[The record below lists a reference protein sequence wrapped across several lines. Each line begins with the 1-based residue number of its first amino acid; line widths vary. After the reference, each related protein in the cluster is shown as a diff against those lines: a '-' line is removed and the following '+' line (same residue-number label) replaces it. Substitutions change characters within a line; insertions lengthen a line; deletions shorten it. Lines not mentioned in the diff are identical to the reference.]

1 MVAVP
6 VDSIPRPTAPKSS
19 AVNMA
24 EGRARVCRQL
34 RRQRP
39 VTYSRGVSI
48 RQTGPSNWPWGRISR
63 FNYEGKL
70 VNTSLSLVIPA
81 FNEGSRLAS
90 GLQRLMESISPDDTE
105 IIVVD
110 DGSSD
115 DTADIARRQ
124 LEGWPQSSVVSLPQ
138 NRGKGAAVKAGVIR
152 ARGGVIAF
160 IDADMA
166 TDPSDLSYLLR
177 AVEHSHVAVGSRAHE
192 ASLVSDRG
200 IHREVMNRTFGTL
213 VASMTHLP
221 YMDTQCGFKAFR
233 GPIAKLLVHGAQ
245 VDRFAF
251 DVEMLDL
258 AARLGLRIEEVPVRW
273 TDIAGSH
280 VRPVRDG
287 LQMAGDIARM
297 RLMRRTPPPVQG
309 VMFSDIPIVDAGAL
323 IQPHIRKV
331 DLMIKW
337 GEGTAVFFPCQPPTV
352 SSRVLRRLSSDLQP
366 YSPKL
371 MSVEFGALFHPI
383 LAGGIVSGEFSM

>member
-1 MVAVP
+1 MGG
-6 VDSIPRPTAPKSS
+6 
-19 AVNMA
+19 
-24 EGRARVCRQL
+24 E
-34 RRQRP
+34 P
-39 VTYSRGVSI
+39 VT
-48 RQTGPSNWPWGRISR
+48 
-63 FNYEGKL
+63 
-70 VNTSLSLVIPA
+70 TSLSLVIPA
-81 FNEGSRLAS
+81 FNEGSRLAN
-90 GLQRLMESISPDDTE
+90 GMQRLMGSISPDDTE

-115 DTADIARRQ
+115 DTADVARQQ
-124 LEGWPQSSVVSLPQ
+124 LKDWTQSSVVSLAH

-166 TDPSDLSYLLR
+166 SDPTDLDYLLR

-192 ASLVSDRG
+192 ASLVTERG

-233 GPIAKLLVHGAQ
+233 GPVAKLLVHGAQ
-245 VDRFAF
+245 VERFAF

-273 TDIAGSH
+273 TDVAGSH
-280 VRPVRDG
+280 VRPVHDG
-287 LQMAGDIARM
+287 LQMLGDVARI
-297 RLMRRTPPPVQG
+297 RLTRRKPPPVQG
-309 VMFSDIPIVDAGAL
+309 VMISEVPIEDASTL
-323 IQPHIRKV
+323 IQPRIRKV

-337 GEGTAVFFPCQPPTV
+337 GEGTAVFFPCLPPTESHRV
-352 SSRVLRRLSSDLQP
+352 SKRLFSDLE
-366 YSPKL
+366 YSPQL

-383 LAGGIVSGEFSM
+383 LATGILGREFSM

>member
-1 MVAVP
+1 M
-6 VDSIPRPTAPKSS
+6 
-19 AVNMA
+19 
-24 EGRARVCRQL
+24 
-34 RRQRP
+34 
-39 VTYSRGVSI
+39 
-48 RQTGPSNWPWGRISR
+48 
-63 FNYEGKL
+63 
-70 VNTSLSLVIPA
+70 NTNLSLVIPA
-81 FNEGSRLAS
+81 FNEGNRLAN

-110 DGSSD
+110 DGSID
-115 DTADIARRQ
+115 DTANIARRQ
-124 LEGWPQSSVVSLPQ
+124 LREWPQSSVVSLGH
-138 NRGKGAAVKAGVIR
+138 NRGKGAAVKTGVIR

-166 TDPSDLSYLLR
+166 TDPNDLSHLLR

-192 ASLVSDRG
+192 ASLVSSRG
-200 IHREVMNRTFGTL
+200 TNGIRRELMNRTFGTF

-233 GPIAKLLVHGAQ
+233 GPIAKLLVHGTQ

-258 AARLGLRIEEVPVRW
+258 AARLRLRMEEVPVRW

-287 LQMAGDIARM
+287 LQMLGDIVRM

-309 VMFSDIPIVDAGAL
+309 VKIAGIPMEDADAL
-323 IQPHIRKV
+323 IQPSIRKV

-337 GEGTAVFFPCQPPTV
+337 GEGTAVLFPCVPPTE
-352 SSRVLRRLSSDLQP
+352 SHRVFRRLSSDLES
-366 YSPKL
+366 YSPQL
-371 MSVEFGALFHPI
+371 MSVEFEELFAPI
-383 LAGGIVSGEFSM
+383 LAAGILCGKFSM

>member
-1 MVAVP
+1 
-6 VDSIPRPTAPKSS
+6 
-19 AVNMA
+19 
-24 EGRARVCRQL
+24 
-34 RRQRP
+34 
-39 VTYSRGVSI
+39 
-48 RQTGPSNWPWGRISR
+48 
-63 FNYEGKL
+63 
-70 VNTSLSLVIPA
+70 
-81 FNEGSRLAS
+81 
-90 GLQRLMESISPDDTE
+90 
-105 IIVVD
+105 
-110 DGSSD
+110 
-115 DTADIARRQ
+115 
-124 LEGWPQSSVVSLPQ
+124 
-138 NRGKGAAVKAGVIR
+138 
-152 ARGGVIAF
+152 
-160 IDADMA
+160 
-166 TDPSDLSYLLR
+166 
-177 AVEHSHVAVGSRAHE
+177 
-192 ASLVSDRG
+192 
-200 IHREVMNRTFGTL
+200 MNRTFGTL

-273 TDIAGSH
+273 TDVAGSH
-280 VRPVRDG
+280 VRPIRDG

-297 RLMRRTPPPVQG
+297 RLTRRRPPPVQG
-309 VMFSDIPIVDAGAL
+309 VMISEIPIEDAGAL
-323 IQPHIRKV
+323 IQPRIRKV

-352 SSRVLRRLSSDLQP
+352 SSRVSRRLSSDLQP

>member
-1 MVAVP
+1 M
-6 VDSIPRPTAPKSS
+6 
-19 AVNMA
+19 
-24 EGRARVCRQL
+24 
-34 RRQRP
+34 
-39 VTYSRGVSI
+39 
-48 RQTGPSNWPWGRISR
+48 
-63 FNYEGKL
+63 
-70 VNTSLSLVIPA
+70 NTSLSLVIPA

-90 GLQRLMESISPDDTE
+90 GLTRLIESISPDYTE

-115 DTADIARRQ
+115 DTADVARR
-124 LEGWPQSSVVSLPQ
+124 LLKEWPRSSVVSLAQ
-138 NRGKGAAVKAGVIR
+138 NRGKGAAVKAGIIR

-166 TDPSDLSYLLR
+166 TDPSDLHYLLR

-192 ASLVSDRG
+192 ASLVTERG
-200 IHREVMNRTFGTL
+200 VHREVMNRTFGTL
-213 VASMTHLP
+213 VDWMTHLP

-258 AARLGLRIEEVPVRW
+258 AARFGLRIEEVPVRW
-273 TDIAGSH
+273 TDMAGSH

-297 RLMRRTPPPVQG
+297 RLTRRKPPPVQG
-309 VMFSDIPIVDAGAL
+309 LLIPDIPIEAAGAL
-323 IQPHIRKV
+323 IQPRIRKV

-337 GEGTAVFFPCQPPTV
+337 GEGTAVFFPCLPPTQ
-352 SSRVLRRLSSDLQP
+352 SQRVFKRLSSDLES
-366 YSPKL
+366 YSPQL

-383 LAGGIVSGEFSM
+383 LASGIVMGEFSM